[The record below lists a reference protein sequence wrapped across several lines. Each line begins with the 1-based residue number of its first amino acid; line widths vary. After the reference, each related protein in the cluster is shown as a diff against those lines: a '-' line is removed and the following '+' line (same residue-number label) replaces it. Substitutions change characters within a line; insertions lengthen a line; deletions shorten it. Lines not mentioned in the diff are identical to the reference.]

1 MCYYFLYPNSCIL
14 KNMDLS
20 IFQNQGKYLM
30 LAFDHRDSF
39 KKYVNPIDPAKAT
52 DEDLIKVKGMV
63 ISALE
68 DQFSGVLL
76 DVDWGLPA
84 YAPLRRG
91 EAGSKVKP
99 YLLPLEKSG
108 YTDVEGDRTTEL
120 EYTAKQIRDL
130 GAGGTKLL
138 LYFNPEA
145 KNCDQQ
151 LATAKE
157 ALEDSHQNNLPIF
170 LEIVTYGNEKLGKSR
185 AEWVLRSVQM
195 LLENNI
201 VPDVWK
207 LEYPGD
213 LESCQKIT
221 ELVGA
226 TPWILLTRGEKFD
239 KFEEQLKDAVSAGS
253 VGFLAGRALW
263 QEIGECKT
271 NEDRQAF
278 LDKIV
283 KNRFKIISDIVLGS

>member
-1 MCYYFLYPNSCIL
+1 
-14 KNMDLS
+14 MDLS

-39 KKYVNPIDPAKAT
+39 KKYINPADPTKAT
-52 DEDLIKVKGMV
+52 EEDLIKVKGMV

-76 DVDWGLPA
+76 DVDWGLSA
-84 YAPLRRG
+84 YASLRRG
-91 EAGSKVKP
+91 EAGSQLKS

-108 YTDVEGDRTTEL
+108 YTDSEGDRTTEL
-120 EYTAKQIRDL
+120 EYTAKQLKDL
-130 GAGGTKLL
+130 GASGTKLL

-145 KNCDQQ
+145 RNCEKQ
-151 LATAKE
+151 LATAKQT
-157 ALEDSHQNNLPIF
+157 LEDSHQNDLPLF
-170 LEIVTYGNEKLGKSR
+170 LEIVTYGNEELGKSR

-195 LLENNI
+195 LLENEV

-213 LESCQKIT
+213 LESCKQIN
-221 ELVGA
+221 ELVGN

-239 KFEEQLKDAVSAGS
+239 KFDEQLKDAVAAGA

-271 NEDRQAF
+271 DEERQDF
-278 LDKIV
+278 LDKTV
-283 KNRFKIISDIVLGS
+283 KNRFKIISDIALKK

>member
-1 MCYYFLYPNSCIL
+1 
-14 KNMDLS
+14 MDLS

-39 KKYVNPIDPAKAT
+39 RKYVNPTDPDNAT
-52 DEDLIKVKGMV
+52 DIDLIKVKGMV

-68 DQFSGVLL
+68 DQFTGVLL
-76 DVDWGLPA
+76 DVDWGLVG
-84 YAPLRRG
+84 YK
-91 EAGSKVKP
+91 SKNKP

-108 YTDVEGDRTTEL
+108 YTDIEGGRKTEL
-120 EYTAKQIRDL
+120 EYSAKQLKNL
-130 GAGGTKLL
+130 GASGTKLL

-145 KNCDQQ
+145 KNCGEQ
-151 LATAKE
+151 LVTAKQ
-157 ALEDSHQNNLPIF
+157 ALEDSHKNDLPLF
-170 LEIVTYGNEKLGKSR
+170 LEIVTYGNEELGKSR

-195 LLENNI
+195 LLENEV

-213 LESCQKIT
+213 LESCQKIN
-221 ELVGA
+221 ELVGN

-239 KFEEQLKDAVSAGS
+239 KFDQQLKDAVSAGAI
-253 VGFLAGRALW
+253 GFLAGRALW

-271 NEDRQAF
+271 DQERQDF
-278 LDKIV
+278 LERIV
-283 KNRFKIISDIVLGS
+283 KNRFKIISEIALNS

>member
-1 MCYYFLYPNSCIL
+1 
-14 KNMDLS
+14 MDLS
-20 IFQNQGKYLM
+20 IFQNEGKYLM

-39 KKYVNPIDPAKAT
+39 RKYVNQVDPAKAT
-52 DEDLIKVKGMV
+52 EEDLVKVKGMV

-84 YAPLRRG
+84 YKSR
-91 EAGSKVKP
+91 SKP

-108 YTDVEGDRTTEL
+108 YTDIEGDRTTEL
-120 EYTAKQIRDL
+120 EYTAKQLKDL
-130 GAGGTKLL
+130 GASGTKLL

-145 KNCDQQ
+145 NNCGEQ
-151 LATAKE
+151 LATAKQ
-157 ALEDSHQNNLPIF
+157 ALEDSHQNNLPFF
-170 LEIVTYGNEKLGKSR
+170 LEIVTYGNEEVGKSR

-195 LLENNI
+195 LLENEV

-213 LESCQKIT
+213 LESCKKIN
-221 ELVGA
+221 ELVGN
-226 TPWILLTRGEKFD
+226 TPWILLTRGEKFE
-239 KFEEQLKDAVSAGS
+239 KFDEQLKDAVLAGA

-271 NEDRQAF
+271 DEDRQDF
-278 LDKIV
+278 LDKTV
-283 KNRFKIISDIVLGS
+283 KNRFKIISDIVLEK